1 MPAGLQVWDA
11 SGNLILDTSSRLG
24 KVLGYIDMPAAGG
37 SGSASNAA
45 LGFGTPWWTNIPF
58 YGASGYPNAY
68 DQGGSSVRTI
78 GVAGTTI
85 SWSGGG
91 TSAADNRIIYGSF

>member
-1 MPAGLQVWDA
+1 M
-11 SGNLILDTSSRLG
+11 DTSTRLG
-24 KVLGYIDMPAAGG
+24 KVLGYMDAAAAGG
-37 SGSASNAA
+37 SGSATNAA
-45 LGFGTPWWTNIPF
+45 LAFGTPWWTNIPT

-68 DQGGSSVRTI
+68 DQGGASARTI

-91 TSAADNRIIYGSF
+91 STAADNRIIYGSF